1 MSKLRN
7 IFGWAVFLLIAL
19 GLAVFGVNYLVPEN
33 EGEQLMGAAQFG
45 MSPQEVAKLEED
57 KEPALQAEEN
67 AILVVGYPTEFDKVP
82 ASVFYGFVKNKLSI
96 INYQIALYQ
105 PKQPA
110 PVQDYL
116 GWVKL
121 FEQVYG
127 QPTKIMRAW
136 DKNPDVLKQPG
147 GGILASCRW
156 EQAAMVVEI
165 ALCYPEF
172 ERFPPEA
179 NMPTIEIFYRQKGP
193 DFLRHLTVGR
203 LTFYTQWN
211 VPLKYNMSK
220 PSF

>member
-7 IFGWAVFLLIAL
+7 IFAWAMFLLLAL
-19 GLAVFGVNYLVPEN
+19 FLAVFGVNYLASEN
-33 EGEQLMGAAQFG
+33 EGNQLMGAAQFG

-57 KEPALQAEEN
+57 KEPTLQAEEN
-67 AILVVGYPTEFDKVP
+67 DILVVGYPTEFDKVP

-136 DKNPDVLKQPG
+136 DKNPDVLKESG
-147 GGILASCRW
+147 GGILASYTWDR
-156 EQAAMVVEI
+156 EEMRVDLG
-165 ALCYPEF
+165 LCYPEN
-172 ERFPPEA
+172 EDFPPEA
-179 NMPTIEIFYRQKGP
+179 NRPAIEIFYRQKGP
-193 DFLRHLTVGR
+193 EFLRHQTVGR
-203 LTFYTQWN
+203 LIFYTQWN
-211 VPLKYNMSK
+211 VPFNAW
-220 PSF
+220 